1 MQDTVVVAV
10 RDAPRELV
18 EEGLEH
24 GQLKATLDLVQV
36 LLQVVVE
43 ELEDKRELSLR
54 VHDVI

>member
-1 MQDTVVVAV
+1 MVAV